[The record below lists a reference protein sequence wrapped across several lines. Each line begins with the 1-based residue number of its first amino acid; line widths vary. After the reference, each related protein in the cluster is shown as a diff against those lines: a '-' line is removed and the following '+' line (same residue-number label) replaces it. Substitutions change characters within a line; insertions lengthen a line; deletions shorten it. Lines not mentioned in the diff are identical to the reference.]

1 MSLWSAWHAATSH
14 DTSQRHTG
22 CRNPRCR
29 LAHYIT
35 LHYITSHYITSQ
47 PRLCRVPDNAQ
58 DQSVHCFCTQHMW
71 PPALSPILGRT
82 LLLTVLTV
90 AATRHHIV
98 HLPLSLAVVPAGV
111 GVRIQG
117 VTEVWPPVEVGSLNT
132 NNVSVPQCD
141 TAAAPRCVSLVTR
154 EMDVSGMENM

>member
-1 MSLWSAWHAATSH
+1 MSLWSAWHAATSR
-14 DTSQRHTG
+14 DTSQRHRVTRG
-22 CRNPRCR
+22 VAT
-29 LAHYIT
+29 LAADWPITLHIT
-35 LHYITSHYITSQ
+35 LHYLTLHFITPQ
-47 PRLCRVPDNAQ
+47 PRLYRVPDNAQ

-90 AATRHHIV
+90 AATQHHIV

-117 VTEVWPPVEVGSLNT
+117 VTEVWPPVEVDSLNHGIMGRRF
-132 NNVSVPQCD
+132 PD
-141 TAAAPRCVSLVTR
+141 
-154 EMDVSGMENM
+154 